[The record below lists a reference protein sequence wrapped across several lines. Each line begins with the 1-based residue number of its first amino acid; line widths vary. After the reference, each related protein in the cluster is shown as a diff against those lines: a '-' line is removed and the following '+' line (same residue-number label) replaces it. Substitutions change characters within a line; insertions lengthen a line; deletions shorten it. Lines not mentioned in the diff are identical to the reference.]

1 MSKVLIFIPTY
12 NCSQQI
18 PRVLKGIPKEL
29 CNSENV
35 QILIIDNCSSDSTL
49 KVAIESIDNL
59 GISNIRIY
67 QQQFNLGLGGSHKAA
82 IRLCI
87 LENFDFLV
95 VLHGDDQTTLNGLP
109 INLHN
114 IGSYDCALGSRFMK
128 GSRLVGYS
136 KFRIVGNRL
145 LNFFYGVALNARVS
159 DMGSGLNIYGA
170 RLLREVKWEVIPD
183 DLTFNNILLLET
195 FRKGFKHLFFPI
207 EWREID
213 QQSNARLIQQS
224 FKIVGNLALSI
235 LRKHS
240 SSTMVRGRS
249 LVDLP
254 NMNLI
259 QVGSKK

>member
-1 MSKVLIFIPTY
+1 
-12 NCSQQI
+12 
-18 PRVLKGIPKEL
+18 
-29 CNSENV
+29 
-35 QILIIDNCSSDSTL
+35 
-49 KVAIESIDNL
+49 
-59 GISNIRIY
+59 
-67 QQQFNLGLGGSHKAA
+67 
-82 IRLCI
+82 
-87 LENFDFLV
+87 
-95 VLHGDDQTTLNGLP
+95 
-109 INLHN
+109 
-114 IGSYDCALGSRFMK
+114 MK

-145 LNFFYGVALNARVS
+145 LNFLYGIALNARVS
-159 DMGSGLNIYGA
+159 DMGSGLNVYGA

-240 SSTMVRGRS
+240 NSTMVRGRS

-254 NMNLI
+254 NMKLI